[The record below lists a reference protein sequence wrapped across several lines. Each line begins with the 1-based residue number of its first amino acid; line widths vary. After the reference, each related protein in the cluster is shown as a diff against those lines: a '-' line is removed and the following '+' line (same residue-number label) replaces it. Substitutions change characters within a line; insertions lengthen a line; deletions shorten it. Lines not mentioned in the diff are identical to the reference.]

1 VTAAV
6 VAGALTP
13 AEGLTVI
20 ATRSRLMSRLSGQGA
35 MALLELRPEAAGEVL
50 ADYPDVAVAV
60 EASPRQVVIAGP
72 PDQVDAVI
80 AVVSAQDRLARRVE
94 VDVASHHAIIDP
106 VLDDLRTELAGLN
119 PQRPRIPVF
128 VTTGGRERSDSGIGP
143 GGHERSESG
152 MGPGDRGADAV
163 FDADHWV
170 ANLRNP
176 VRFTQAVAAAG
187 AKHGT
192 FIEVS
197 PHPILTYAV
206 DDTLTDVHHHT
217 VATLTRDGD
226 DTLTFH
232 TNLNATHTVRTP
244 ETEHHHVAHVPLPVT
259 PWHHT
264 RHWISAPPP
273 PRQAGASSPAPGTVL
288 GAHMPVA
295 GAMSGHLWQA
305 CLEPN
310 SKPYNGFRRLA
321 GAEIVPA
328 SVLIAT
334 LARAVVESGAAA
346 VEDVTFDSPLTLD
359 QPRLVQVYTDG
370 ESVSISSAPDGDAA
384 GQHWI
389 RNVNARMS
397 SRAAVDM
404 AEPAADGAAAPDPS
418 SIDELH
424 IGWRIEGRAFDWS
437 VDSHEAVPG
446 RLRADIV
453 AADSP
458 DITAALLDAAMDLA
472 RLAGAPN
479 AGLLLPIGA
488 ETIRFAG
495 NVPST
500 ARGVVEIRRRGGGED
515 DLVVDVAIR
524 TADQQAIVDIRGLR
538 YKAVQSD
545 AALAPAADP
554 DAVAHVVNWQPW
566 EPEAGSRGPG
576 SLAILGNDAAARAL
590 RDRLGD
596 LGYPQADPADARY
609 IVYVADTETAE
620 ADVDV
625 ATRLICDVGGIVTR
639 LVDRDPRNPGTLW
652 IVTRG
657 VREAVSESARRQSCL
672 WALGGVIG
680 AEQPQVWGGLL
691 DVGPDD
697 DLADCAAVLS
707 EILPATAKSTVLLRD
722 GLLTAAVV
730 APLTGTTARQ
740 PLRCRP
746 DAAYLVTGGLGD
758 LGLMTANWLADRGAR
773 HLILVGRSGLP
784 PRAGDNDGAD
794 PATRRR
800 MAAISAL
807 ERRGVTVQTAAIDV
821 GSADDVSALIAHRE
835 ADHAAPIR
843 GVVHGAGLAEGQLLT
858 DLEPDRVRRTVW
870 PKIAGA
876 QVLHDAFPPGR
887 LDFLYLIASA
897 GTVFGVP
904 GQAAYAGGNAYLD
917 ALARARHRQG
927 DNTVSLDWVAWEG
940 LGLGKDAQLVVSEL
954 ERVGSRPINPA
965 EASAAWEYVTR
976 YDVAQV
982 VMAPMQTAAAAD
994 QGEQA
999 ALPSMDWSA
1008 LTPEEMQ
1015 AELRSGVRAIVAGE
1029 LRIPEDQIELD
1040 RPFAEMGLNSVMAI
1054 SIRRRLEQFV
1064 GVELSA
1070 TMLFNHPTIESFST
1084 YLAVRLAPEQ
1094 AAGADDHDVDDDT
1107 AGSLLDSL
1115 FDTVESTAEGIL

>member
-1 VTAAV
+1 
-6 VAGALTP
+6 
-13 AEGLTVI
+13 
-20 ATRSRLMSRLSGQGA
+20 
-35 MALLELRPEAAGEVL
+35 
-50 ADYPDVAVAV
+50 
-60 EASPRQVVIAGP
+60 
-72 PDQVDAVI
+72 
-80 AVVSAQDRLARRVE
+80 
-94 VDVASHHAIIDP
+94 
-106 VLDDLRTELAGLN
+106 
-119 PQRPRIPVF
+119 
-128 VTTGGRERSDSGIGP
+128 
-143 GGHERSESG
+143 
-152 MGPGDRGADAV
+152 MGPETS
-163 FDADHWV
+163 FDAGHWV
-170 ANLRNP
+170 DNLRNP
-176 VRFTQAVAAAG
+176 VRFTQAVAAA
-187 AKHGT
+187 AAEHGT

-206 DDTLTDVHHHT
+206 DDTLTDLHHRT
-217 VATLTRDGD
+217 VATLNRDGD

-232 TNLNATHTVRTP
+232 TNLNATHTVRPP
-244 ETEHHHVAHVPLPVT
+244 ETEHHHHVAHVPLPVT

-264 RHWISAPPP
+264 QHWISAPPA
-273 PRQAGASSPAPGTVL
+273 RQSGALSPAPGSVL
-288 GAHMPVA
+288 GAHLPVA
-295 GAMSGHLWQA
+295 GAMSSHLWQA
-305 CLEPN
+305 QLEPN
-310 SKPYNGFRRLA
+310 SKPYNGFRRVA

-334 LARAVVESGAAA
+334 LARAVVDSGAAA

-359 QPRLVQVYTDG
+359 QPRLVQVFTDG
-370 ESVSISSAPDGDAA
+370 ESVSISSAPDGDLA

-397 SRAAVDM
+397 SRATVDM
-404 AEPAADGAAAPDPS
+404 AEPDAGGAAAPDPS
-418 SIDELH
+418 AIDELH
-424 IGWRIEGRAFDWS
+424 TGWRIEGHAFGWS
-437 VDSHEAVPG
+437 VDSHESVPG

-458 DITAALLDAAMDLA
+458 DITAALLDAAMDLG
-472 RLAGAPN
+472 RLTGAPD
-479 AGLLLPIGA
+479 AGLMLPTGA
-488 ETIRFAG
+488 ETIRFSAAT
-495 NVPST
+495 PT
-500 ARGVVEIRRRGGGED
+500 RGRGSVEVRRRGGGED
-515 DLVVDVAIR
+515 DLVVDIAIR
-524 TADQQAIVDIRGLR
+524 TADHQACVDIRGLR

-554 DAVAHVVNWQPW
+554 DRVAHVVDWQAW
-566 EPEAGSRGPG
+566 EPEAGHHGPA
-576 SLAILGNDAAARAL
+576 SLAILGDEAAAGAL
-590 RDRLGD
+590 RHRLGD

-609 IVYVADTETAE
+609 VVYLADTDTAE

-625 ATRLICDVGGIVTR
+625 AARLICDVGGIVTR

-652 IVTRG
+652 ILTRG

-691 DVGPDD
+691 DIGPDD
-697 DLADCAAVLS
+697 DLADCAAALS
-707 EILPATAKSTVLLRD
+707 QILPVTAKSTVLLRD
-722 GLLTAAVV
+722 GVFAVSAV

-784 PRAGDNDGAD
+784 PRAGENDVAD

-800 MAAISAL
+800 VAAIAAL
-807 ERRGVTVQTAAIDV
+807 ERRGVSVQTAAIDV
-821 GSADDVSALIAHRE
+821 GSADDVQALLARRE

-876 QVLHDAFPPGR
+876 QVLHNAFPPGR

-917 ALARARHRQG
+917 ALARARHHQG

-982 VMAPMQTAAAAD
+982 VMAPMQTAAAAAED
-994 QGEQA
+994 EQA
-999 ALPSMDWSA
+999 AMPAMDWSA

-1015 AELRSGVRAIVAGE
+1015 AELRSGVRAIVAEE
-1029 LRIPEDQIELD
+1029 LRIPEDQIDLD

-1070 TMLFNHPTIESFST
+1070 TMLFNHPTIESFSS
-1084 YLAVRLAPEQ
+1084 YLAVRMAPEQ
-1094 AAGADDHDVDDDT
+1094 AAGADDHDVDDDA
-1107 AGSLLDSL
+1107 AGSVLDSL
-1115 FDTVESTAEGIL
+1115 FDTVEATPERIL